1 MIDLPQLAHPS
12 WKDCP
17 AFEKDVLDRI
27 KQSLIPNTFFP
38 VPGPVIF
45 KAFEMPLDDVKVVI
59 LGLSPYPNMNRY
71 TNRPNA
77 CGYAF
82 ALDSDDI
89 PYEHWPAS
97 LKMIAHA
104 LEPEEEKIET
114 YFMPSLH
121 MWREQG
127 VLLLNCSLTCLHTNP
142 TSHLSIWA
150 DFTQKLIDYIDAA
163 RPGLIYYFMGNEAK
177 SYQKYVV
184 NLGAH
189 IYTSAHPAFWA
200 RQLDVVPANE
210 IFADQQ
216 FSEIAKCY
224 HWLYGQRLDWVLPF

>member
-1 MIDLPQLAHPS
+1 MIELPKLAHES
-12 WKDCP
+12 WGNCP
-17 AFEKDVLDRI
+17 AFDKNILDKI
-27 KQSLIPNTFFP
+27 KQNLIPGTFLP
-38 VPGPVIF
+38 SNAPDIF

-59 LGLSPYPNMNRY
+59 LGLSPYPNINKY
-71 TNRPNA
+71 TGRPNA

-82 ALDSDDI
+82 ALDSDRI

-104 LEPEEEKIET
+104 LDPQEESIET

-127 VLLLNCSLTCLHTNP
+127 VLLLNCSLTCLQNDP
-142 TSHLSIWA
+142 TSHLSVWS
-150 DFTQKLIDYIDAA
+150 DFTRILIDYIDNV

-184 NLGAH
+184 NLGAY
-189 IYTSAHPAFWA
+189 IYTSAHPAYWA
-200 RQLDVVPANE
+200 RQIDTLSATE
-210 IFADQQ
+210 LFADQQ
-216 FSEIAKCY
+216 FSEIAKRY
-224 HWLYGQRLDWVLPF
+224 HWLYGERLDWLLPF